1 MKLINDI
8 KIGLKLTTAAGI
20 LVIVIIVVVAMG
32 AVGLNSTKA
41 DLEVIYT
48 NNVIPL
54 TYVNQAESQ
63 IMALRGDI
71 IKYYAMPNERGAI
84 SQSIDSDIADINSAM
99 QSYRETDL
107 SADEKSALN
116 DFDTQL
122 ASFQKVSSD
131 VMGWAKDGNDSKVQ
145 ESLSDNGELTTT
157 RKAITAS
164 LDKIITIN
172 QQGAKDD
179 TAAGSASASQA
190 LETMLIVAVI
200 GAIIAIGYNV
210 IIVQSITTPIS
221 TMTVVSKKLAVGNI
235 KREMTE
241 KEKAAVFGRKDE
253 IGTLFNAFNQM
264 FDYFGAVSQVAD
276 AMAEG
281 DLTVDFQLHSDKDF
295 LGLALSKMIANLRSA
310 ISNVAQNSLSLN
322 EASSQLADAANQAG
336 QATSQIATT
345 IQQVASGTTQQTES
359 VTRTA
364 SSVEEMGRAIDGVA
378 KGAQE
383 QASAVSRAAALTNEI
398 GAAAQQVTTNVQT
411 VTDDSKEA
419 AQTAL
424 RGAQTVSETI
434 HEMESIRS
442 KVGLSAQKVQE
453 MGARSQQIGAII
465 ETIDDIASQT
475 NLLAL
480 NAAIEAARAGEH
492 GKGFAVVA
500 DEVRKLAERSSSAT
514 KEIGA
519 LIQGIQSTVAEA
531 VSAMQEGGAEVERG
545 VERANSAGQALD
557 EILKAFKSVQSQA
570 EQAVKA
576 AQQMSSSASDLVS
589 AMDSVSAVVEENTA
603 ATEEMSAGATEVTQS
618 IENIASVSEEN
629 SAAVEEVSAS
639 AEEMSAQVEEVTA
652 SAQSLAEM
660 AHALEQVVDQFKLNA
675 IDGTVRTAPTK
686 QAIQSNGHKPAAKLV
701 SKAA

>member
-1 MKLINDI
+1 MKIINSM
-8 KIGLKLTTAAGI
+8 KMGLKLCTAVGI
-20 LVIVIIVVVAMG
+20 LFIVSMVVLLL
-32 AVGLNSTKA
+32 GLTGLLSTKSR
-41 DLEVIYT
+41 LSLIYS
-48 NNVIPL
+48 NSVVPL
-54 TYVNQAESQ
+54 QYIDQAESQ
-63 IMALRGDI
+63 VLELRGDV
-71 IKYYAMPNERGAI
+71 IKYYAVPSARDTI
-84 SQSIDSDIADINSAM
+84 QQSIDGEVAAINAAV
-99 QSYRETDL
+99 QSYRDTAVT
-107 SADEKSALN
+107 ADENSVLGEFSTNWA
-116 DFDTQL
+116 
-122 ASFQKVSSD
+122 AYQKATTD
-131 VMGWAKDGNDSKVQ
+131 VLGWAKDSNDSKVQ
-145 ESLSDNGELTTT
+145 ESLGDNGELTTT

-164 LDKIITIN
+164 LDKLVSLS
-172 QQGAKDD
+172 QQDAKNDSTSGAD
-179 TAAGSASASQA
+179 SADQS
-190 LETMLIVAVI
+190 LRIMLIVAIVGSI
-200 GAIIAIGYNV
+200 LAIGYSV
-210 IIVQSITTPIS
+210 IVIESITGPIK
-221 TMTVVSKKLAVGNI
+221 TMTIIANKLAVGNI
-235 KREMTE
+235 KREMSEKVKTE
-241 KEKAAVFGRKDE
+241 LASRKDE
-253 IGTLFNAFNQM
+253 FGTLFNAFDEM
-264 FDYFGAVSQVAD
+264 FDYFGAVSHVAD

-281 DLTVDFQLHSDKDF
+281 DLTQDVALHSEKDY
-295 LGLALSKMIANLRSA
+295 LGIALTKMISNLRSA
-310 ISNVAQNSLSLN
+310 ISNVAQSSLSLD
-322 EASSQLADAANQAG
+322 EASGQLADAANQAG
-336 QATSQIATT
+336 QATGQIATT
-345 IQQVASGTTQQTES
+345 IQQVARGTTQQTES

-383 QASAVSRAAALTNEI
+383 QASAVSKAAALTNEI
-398 GAAAQQVTTNVQT
+398 GAAAQQVTSNAQA
-411 VTDDSKEA
+411 VTDDSKNA
-419 AQTAL
+419 AQTAQ

-434 HEMESIRS
+434 HEMESIRA

-519 LIQGIQSTVAEA
+519 LIQGIQTTVAEA
-531 VSAMQEGGAEVERG
+531 VTAMQEGGKEVERG

-557 EILKAFKSVQSQA
+557 EILKAFQGVQSQS

-576 AQQMSSSASDLVS
+576 AQQMSSSASDLVA

-660 AHALEQVVDQFKLNA
+660 AEGLQQVVNQFKLNQAAA
-675 IDGTVRTAPTK
+675 IPA
-686 QAIQSNGHKPAAKLV
+686 QSVISRRDLPKPNGHKPVGQAV
-701 SKAA
+701 